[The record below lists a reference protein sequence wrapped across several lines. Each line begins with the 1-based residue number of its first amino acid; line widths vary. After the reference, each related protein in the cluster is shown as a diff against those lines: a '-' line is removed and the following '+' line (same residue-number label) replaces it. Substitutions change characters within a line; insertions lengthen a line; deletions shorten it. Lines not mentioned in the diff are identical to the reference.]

1 MFGRT
6 RGGYIELRVRRRCSK
21 RRRRRRRIR
30 DKNEIMEQRQ
40 KWI

>member
-21 RRRRRRRIR
+21 KRRRRRRRIR
-30 DKNEIMEQRQ
+30 DKN
-40 KWI
+40 

>member
-21 RRRRRRRIR
+21 KRRRRIR
-30 DKNEIMEQRQ
+30 DKN
-40 KWI
+40 